1 MNDPSTSDQLT
12 SDHPEYDDQEIAD
25 HLASLGRE
33 NLAAHA
39 VGGDLGVAI
48 PLATSDGRSFD
59 FTPVQ
64 KKRVRKRIKA
74 IKHQQKKMAK
84 QVKGSRR
91 REITKRKIAVLYRKN
106 GNVRYD
112 FAHQT
117 SHTVVSEPRTL
128 LIGMEDIN
136 IKNMTASARGTVA
149 KPGKKVRQK
158 AGLNRSIHASTWGL
172 TRTFSRY
179 KARRIH
185 KLVVFVPPQYSS
197 QECRICGYTHQD
209 NRPSQAAFVCQDC
222 GHAENADHNAAN
234 VIMMRAI
241 EIVASGQWRA
251 KEVKRTRITKTKVRQ
266 ELPEPAAVGLV
277 PTAPK
282 RVGEPIRRRH
292 QTMPAHGSVNR
303 EDTPPTA
310 LRA

>member
-1 MNDPSTSDQLT
+1 MT
-12 SDHPEYDDQEIAD
+12 
-25 HLASLGRE
+25 SLGRE
-33 NLAAHA
+33 HLAAHA
-39 VGGDLGVAI
+39 VGGDLGVTI
-48 PLATSDGRSFD
+48 PLAMSDGRRFD
-59 FTPVQ
+59 FKPVQ
-64 KKRVRKRIKA
+64 KERVRKRIKA
-74 IKHQQKKMAK
+74 IKRQQKKMAR
-84 QVKGSRR
+84 QSKGSRR
-91 REITKRKIAVLYRKN
+91 RERTKRKIAVLYRKN
-106 GNVRYD
+106 GNVRHD

-128 LIGMEDIN
+128 LIGLEDLN
-136 IKNMTASARGTVA
+136 IKNMTASAKGTVA

-158 AGLNRSIHASTWGL
+158 AGSNRSILASTWGL

-185 KLVVFVPPQYSS
+185 KLVVFAPPQYSS